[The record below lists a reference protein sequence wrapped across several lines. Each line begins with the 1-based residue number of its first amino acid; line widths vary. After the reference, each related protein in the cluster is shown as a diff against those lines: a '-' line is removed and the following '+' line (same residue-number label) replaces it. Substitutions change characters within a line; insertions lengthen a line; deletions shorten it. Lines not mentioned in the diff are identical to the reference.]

1 MHPKFKCIPSFT
13 PAIRFHTCNC
23 HPAFLLPSL
32 FAWWSHTPRCCPP
45 TPGMGKGVA
54 AWSLPSQKIIYR
66 ILQPSHLQVTA
77 PVANTGGRG
86 QSLPC
91 LLLQETPPEA
101 QQHLLSV
108 VASSERQRGG
118 RGGGIVSLWVFTSLA
133 VVLKIY
139 YFHSSAAA
147 PLAFC
152 REVIGLLSIRDTE

>member
-1 MHPKFKCIPSFT
+1 MQLPSSLSPSQPFCVVVAHPKMLSS
-13 PAIRFHTCNC
+13 
-23 HPAFLLPSL
+23 HP
-32 FAWWSHTPRCCPP
+32 RD
-45 TPGMGKGVA
+45 GQGVA

-118 RGGGIVSLWVFTSLA
+118 RGGGELFLFGYLQA
-133 VVLKIY
+133 LQ
-139 YFHSSAAA
+139 
-147 PLAFC
+147 
-152 REVIGLLSIRDTE
+152 

>member
-13 PAIRFHTCNC
+13 PAIRFQHMQ
-23 HPAFLLPSL
+23 LPSSL
-32 FAWWSHTPRCCPP
+32 SPSQPFCVVVAHPKMLSSHPRD
-45 TPGMGKGVA
+45 GQGVA